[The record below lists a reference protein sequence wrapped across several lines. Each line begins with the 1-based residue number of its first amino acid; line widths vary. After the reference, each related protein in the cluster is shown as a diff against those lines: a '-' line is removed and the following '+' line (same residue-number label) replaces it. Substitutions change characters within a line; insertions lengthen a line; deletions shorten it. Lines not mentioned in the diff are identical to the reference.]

1 MINVDIMKDLIEKLN
16 YYTKKYDEGHP
27 EISDKQW
34 DDMYFQLQELEKES
48 GIILTNSPTN
58 HIDYQ
63 IINSLTKVKHN
74 HPMLSLQKTKD
85 IKEVYQFLKGQ
96 DSIAMAKMDGLTC
109 SLLYENGSLIRAETR
124 GNGFIGED
132 ITHNIYF
139 TKGVPLHIPIQ
150 EQVIIDGE
158 IICTYNDFS
167 SFESIY
173 KNPRNFASGSIR
185 LLNSEESAN
194 RHLTFIAWDAI
205 SGIEKNTLT
214 DKLIYLDQ
222 LGFNIVPSIPII
234 KEILSSTNE
243 LQHIINLI
251 QETAKDFSY
260 PIDGVVFKYD
270 DCNYYQEL
278 GFTSHH
284 AKGGIGFKFYD
295 ETYSTK
301 LIYIDWTMGRT
312 GQLTPVAVFEPVE
325 IDGTIVERASL
336 HNVSVMHEIL
346 GDCAYR
352 GEGLEIYR
360 ANQIIPQ
367 IASAGPKY
375 DYGYVISHGGVSVDT
390 IEKCPC
396 CGEDLSLRQD
406 GIALNYFCDNPNC
419 EGRLINRLEHFCS
432 KKGLDIKGLSK
443 ATLEKLIDWGWITNF
458 SSIYNLNSY
467 KSEWIN
473 KPGFGA
479 ASVNKIL
486 KAIEDSKHTELWR
499 LIAAI
504 GIPEIGITAS
514 KTLANYYK
522 TWDKFR
528 TAVAEGT
535 DFSHLPDFGYIMS
548 KNINKYNH
556 GNWDDVD
563 NVANYMIMDAAAA
576 SNTKQILEGKV
587 FCITG
592 KVNQWKNRDSLKE
605 YIESLGGKVTGSVT
619 NKTDYLINNDN
630 TSTTQKNVT
639 AQKLNKPIL
648 TEENFVALID
658 DLLAN

>member
-1 MINVDIMKDLIEKLN
+1 MTYLDYLDAVKQLTEW
-16 YYTKKYDEGHP
+16 TTKYDEGNPEVSDAVWDKLYYNIVEYEKVHP
-27 EISDKQW
+27 DMIIS
-34 DDMYFQLQELEKES
+34 
-48 GIILTNSPTN
+48 NSPTQL
-58 HIDYQ
+58 ISYEVV
-63 IINSLTKVKHN
+63 SKLEKVKHN
-74 HPMLSLQKTKD
+74 HPMLSLNKTKD
-85 IKEVYQFLKGQ
+85 INEFSNFVKKHL
-96 DSIAMAKMDGLTC
+96 SILMPKLDGLTC
-109 SLLYENGSLIRAETR
+109 SLHYQDGKLISAETR
-124 GNGFIGED
+124 GNGEVGEN
-132 ITHNIYF
+132 ILHNAKVI
-139 TKGVPLHIPIQ
+139 KNIPKYIHYK
-150 EQVIIDGE
+150 EDLILDGE
-158 IICTYNDFS
+158 VICTKEDFEP
-167 SFESIY
+167 FEKEY
-173 KNPRNFASGSIR
+173 KNPRNFAAGSLR
-185 LLNSEESAN
+185 LLDSKECAKRNLSFIVWDVISPINTKLSE
-194 RHLTFIAWDAI
+194 
-205 SGIEKNTLT
+205 
-214 DKLIYLDQ
+214 KLAFVSS
-222 LGFNIVPSIPII
+222 LGFDIVDFTTVYEAGIDKTIDKI
-234 KEILSSTNE
+234 KIWAEC
-243 LQHIINLI
+243 
-251 QETAKDFSY
+251 KGW
-260 PIDGVVFKYD
+260 PIDGIVAKYND
-270 DCNYYQEL
+270 IEVYKAQ
-278 GFTSHH
+278 GSTSHH
-284 AKGGIGFKFYD
+284 FNGGLGFKFYD
-295 ETYSTK
+295 ETYSTR

-336 HNVSVMHEIL
+336 HNVSIMHEIL

-352 GEGLEIYR
+352 GENLEIYK

-367 IASAGPKY
+367 ISNAWPKH

-419 EGRLINRLEHFCS
+419 EGKLINRLEHFCS

-467 KSEWIN
+467 KNEWVN
-473 KPGFGA
+473 KPGFGV

-522 TWDKFR
+522 TWDQFR

-563 NVANYMIMDAAAA
+563 NVAKYMIMDAAAA
-576 SNTKQILEGKV
+576 PDTKKILDGKV

-619 NKTDYLINNDN
+619 SKTDYLINNDN
-630 TSTTQKNVT
+630 SNNTQKNLT

-648 TEENFVALID
+648 TEENFVALVD
-658 DLLAN
+658 ELLAK